1 MAGSTKYTKELVE
14 DLCNHLAN
22 GETIT
27 YACEQVGIGSD
38 TFKNWRKNKPEFRK
52 KYKEAI
58 NTFRTLCPPRV
69 KGAAKGRIAKLVL
82 EGHIISQERSIVNE
96 KPILSEDGN
105 RIEGWTITSRQIIK
119 TNTNMGTPQW
129 VFDRILPTDDL
140 GAAVKILQQYG
151 LDVVIKDE
159 DKFTQLLESYV
170 SRKDGKSA
178 RKGLTDDEANEIR
191 ARILGVPANA
201 SDIVDVPVKMDY

>member
-1 MAGSTKYTKELVE
+1 
-14 DLCNHLAN
+14 
-22 GETIT
+22 
-27 YACEQVGIGSD
+27 
-38 TFKNWRKNKPEFRK
+38 
-52 KYKEAI
+52 
-58 NTFRTLCPPRV
+58 
-69 KGAAKGRIAKLVL
+69 
-82 EGHIISQERSIVNE
+82 
-96 KPILSEDGN
+96 
-105 RIEGWTITSRQIIK
+105 
-119 TNTNMGTPQW
+119 MGTPQW